1 MTNLAILVYLAEV
14 FDKIDSVSGTAA
26 FLLTFIL
33 LMMIFIIF
41 SGELEGVA
49 CHCRKYIK
57 LIIKVFIILLVVKI
71 ITPSESTIMRM
82 AAFSY
87 GEQFYNSKNVQEII
101 DPTAKLIKQWIE
113 KQLNDEGKK

>member
-1 MTNLAILVYLAEV
+1 
-14 FDKIDSVSGTAA
+14 
-26 FLLTFIL
+26 
-33 LMMIFIIF
+33 
-41 SGELEGVA
+41 
-49 CHCRKYIK
+49 
-57 LIIKVFIILLVVKI
+57 
-71 ITPSESTIMRM
+71 M